1 MTPSRFPRATRPL
14 RAGVRSCYR
23 DMTMSPCTSRPRCD
37 RSRSDRAAGFTLLEL
52 LVVIVIIGLL
62 AAYVGPKYFA
72 QLGKSEITATRAQ
85 IGAFEKA
92 LDQYR
97 LDVGH
102 YPSTEEGLAAL
113 LVKPATAEGWNGP
126 YLSKQVPA
134 DPWHHAYVYK
144 APGTNG
150 DFDIISYGK
159 DGQPGG
165 DGDNADITN

>member
-1 MTPSRFPRATRPL
+1 MNPST
-14 RAGVRSCYR
+14 
-23 DMTMSPCTSRPRCD
+23 TISPPVNQTAMARLKANS
-37 RSRSDRAAGFTLLEL
+37 GFTLLEL

-72 QLGKSEITATRAQ
+72 QLGKSEITTTKAQ

-102 YPSTEEGLAAL
+102 YPTTEEGLEAL
-113 LVKPATAEGWNGP
+113 LTKPANAEGWNGA
-126 YLSKQVPA
+126 YLAKKIPL
-134 DPWHHAYVYK
+134 DPWHHPFIYR
-144 APGTNG
+144 APGASGG
-150 DFDIISYGK
+150 DYDIISYGK

-165 DGDNADITN
+165 EGDNADITN

>member
-1 MTPSRFPRATRPL
+1 MNPST
-14 RAGVRSCYR
+14 
-23 DMTMSPCTSRPRCD
+23 TISRPVGQTTVARLKA
-37 RSRSDRAAGFTLLEL
+37 SEGFTLLEL

-72 QLGKSEITATRAQ
+72 QLGKSEITTTKAQ

-102 YPSTEEGLAAL
+102 YPSTEEGLEAL
-113 LVKPATAEGWNGP
+113 LTKPANAEGWNGA
-126 YLSKQVPA
+126 YLAKKIPL
-134 DPWHHAYVYK
+134 DPWHHPFIYR
-144 APGTNG
+144 APGASGG
-150 DFDIISYGK
+150 DYDIISYGK

-165 DGDNADITN
+165 EGENADITN